1 MVGRSKKGKNNF
13 AVDCRKGDN
22 DKSYVCDFQN
32 SKHNKNG
39 KIKVQAS
46 KDGRIEPVRIKT
58 NENISKDERDDLLDQ
73 VNDMV
78 TPKSTDDSSNP
89 HSGITE

>member
-1 MVGRSKKGKNNF
+1 MRGRKKGKNNF

-22 DKSYVCDFQN
+22 DKSYVCNF
-32 SKHNKNG
+32 KNKEQEKSG

-58 NENISKDERDDLLDQ
+58 NENISKEERDELLGQ

-78 TPKSTDDSSNP
+78 TPKSVSDSSNP

>member
-1 MVGRSKKGKNNF
+1 MGRRKKGKNNF

-32 SKHNKNG
+32 SKQEKSG

-58 NENISKDERDDLLDQ
+58 NENISKEERDELLGQ

-78 TPKSTDDSSNP
+78 TPKSVSDSSNP